1 MPLDVSSLASVR
13 AFAAEYCAAHDGL
26 DVLINNAGVMLNV
39 RTPTLPKRCLSSV
52 CEGGS

>member
-13 AFAAEYCAAHDGL
+13 DFVADYRAAYDGL

-39 RTPTLPKRCLSSV
+39 RLRV
-52 CEGGS
+52 MAGGLWACMWC